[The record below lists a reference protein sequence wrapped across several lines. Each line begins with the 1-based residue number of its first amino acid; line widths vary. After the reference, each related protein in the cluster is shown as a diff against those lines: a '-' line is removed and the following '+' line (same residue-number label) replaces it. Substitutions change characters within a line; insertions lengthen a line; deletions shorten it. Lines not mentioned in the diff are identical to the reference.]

1 MSSNVAGIL
10 ICIVCGVVDATCF
23 VALGGTFAGLMTGN
37 LILLGVSL
45 SASIDGVAAAVFLYP
60 LGGYALGAILAG
72 LIFKFRGYQR
82 ASQQGLWLG
91 LVFLLSIT
99 VLVWIVP
106 VTANTGAG
114 WLVVVLSALY
124 LGFQSAVLYLSKRVT
139 ITTNVMTSTMT
150 SFLADYPLQATNGK
164 VSWHKLF
171 ALLGFLLGVILGAW
185 LAATDIRLSFL
196 ISAFLAVVA
205 IFGLSQ
211 HQNTSDTGSKA

>member
-1 MSSNVAGIL
+1 MSPNAAGIL
-10 ICIVCGVVDATCF
+10 ICIVCGEVDATCF

-45 SASIDGVAAAVFLYP
+45 GGSTDGVAAAVFLYP
-60 LGGYALGAILAG
+60 LGGYAFGAVMAG
-72 LIFKFRGYQR
+72 LFFKCRGLPR

-91 LVFLLSIT
+91 CAWLVFIT
-99 VLVWIVP
+99 IFVWLVP
-106 VTANTGAG
+106 VTANSGTG
-114 WLVVVLSALY
+114 WLVVTLSALY

-150 SFLADYPLQATNGK
+150 SFLADYPLQAANGN

-171 ALLGFLLGVILGAW
+171 ALLGFLFGVILGAL
-185 LAATDIRLSFL
+185 LAATDIRFSFL

-205 IFGLSQ
+205 VFGLT
-211 HQNTSDTGSKA
+211 QNQSAADTGSKA